1 MVKRIE
7 VTYEGGIK
15 ETIHYTARYNQDES
29 DILRFGFYEKRIEV
43 NMNRVL
49 QLKEL

>member
-7 VTYEGGIK
+7 VTYETGRK
-15 ETIHYTARYNQDES
+15 EVIHYTERYDQDENG
-29 DILRFGFYEKRIEV
+29 IVRFGFYEKRIEV